1 MTKTSVSLELK
12 SIERLAGKVKSMVA
26 LLERSRVEQART
38 AEDNRRLVSEVD
50 ALKARLSEAEG
61 ADAEMTMLRSS
72 ATRSGLGCP
81 RCWSNSKRS
90 VYKGQGG

>member
-1 MTKTSVSLELK
+1 MTTTSVSLELE

-38 AEDNRRLVSEVD
+38 AEDNGRLVSEVD

-61 ADAEMTMLRSS
+61 TNVEMTMLRSERDQIR
-72 ATRSGLGCP
+72 TRVSEMLEQLEALGL
-81 RCWSNSKRS
+81 
-90 VYKGQGG
+90 

>member
-1 MTKTSVSLELK
+1 MTMTSVSVELE

-38 AEDNRRLVSEVD
+38 AEDNRHLVSEVD

-61 ADAEMTMLRSS
+61 ADAEMTMLRSERDQIQ
-72 ATRSGLGCP
+72 TRVSDMLEQLEAL
-81 RCWSNSKRS
+81 SL
-90 VYKGQGG
+90 

>member
-1 MTKTSVSLELK
+1 MTKTSVSPDLE
-12 SIERLAGKVKSMVA
+12 SIERLADKVKSIVA

-61 ADAEMTMLRSS
+61 TNAEMTMLRSERDQIRTQVS
-72 ATRSGLGCP
+72 EMLKQLEALSL
-81 RCWSNSKRS
+81 
-90 VYKGQGG
+90 

>member
-1 MTKTSVSLELK
+1 MTKTSVSLDLE
-12 SIERLAGKVKSMVA
+12 SIERLADKVKSIVA

-61 ADAEMTMLRSS
+61 TNAEMTMLRSERDQIRTQVS
-72 ATRSGLGCP
+72 EMLKQLEALSL
-81 RCWSNSKRS
+81 
-90 VYKGQGG
+90 

>member
-1 MTKTSVSLELK
+1 MTKTSVSLELE

-61 ADAEMTMLRSS
+61 ADAEVTMLRSERDQIR
-72 ATRSGLGCP
+72 TRVSEMLEQLEAL
-81 RCWSNSKRS
+81 SL
-90 VYKGQGG
+90 